1 VSLSDIFRN
10 DKHFRPQMSVGIH
23 LQEISCNITSFA
35 AMRLIFFRKKTIGSA
50 AGTTFSCVQS
60 KNISSE
66 QYTHQDIMSRHPM
79 ARNNQTAVLYVNCR
93 HCIFMYIHIVA

>member
-35 AMRLIFFRKKTIGSA
+35 AMRLIFFAKKNHWQRGRYNFFLRS
-50 AGTTFSCVQS
+50 V
-60 KNISSE
+60 
-66 QYTHQDIMSRHPM
+66 
-79 ARNNQTAVLYVNCR
+79 
-93 HCIFMYIHIVA
+93 